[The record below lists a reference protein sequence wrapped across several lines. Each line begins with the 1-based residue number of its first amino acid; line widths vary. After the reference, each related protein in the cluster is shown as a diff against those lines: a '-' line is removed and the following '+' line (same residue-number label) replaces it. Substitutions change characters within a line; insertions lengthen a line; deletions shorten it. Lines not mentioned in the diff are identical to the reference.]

1 MSEAPNT
8 LRRKRSLSYTPRIDE
23 KTNFIAQKKIIEP
36 KKRTKRGSVGGS
48 VGGRVGGSFLGNL
61 FSKSPLKSP
70 SSSKS
75 PPGIETMEIS
85 TIAPPDMKLSFENEF
100 EKKFF
105 SLYLEENLAENYF
118 KYLEKFKK
126 FQKEKDEEKKKKIQ
140 AELYNNY
147 ILREGNNTLNL
158 DIYEI
163 KKVEKYLLE
172 GNPKGI
178 SIIAHTVKTFHFKK
192 KRLKC
197 HSYRFMTTLKLQII
211 KKLTKKKSEL
221 KR

>member
-1 MSEAPNT
+1 MSEAPKT

-23 KTNFIAQKKIIEP
+23 KTNFIAQKKNVEP

-75 PPGIETMEIS
+75 PSGIETMEIS
-85 TIAPPDMKLSFENEF
+85 TISPPDMKLSFENEF

-118 KYLEKFKK
+118 KYFEKFKK
-126 FQKEKDEEKKKKIQ
+126 FQKEKDEEKKKKIH

-147 ILREGNNTLNL
+147 ILREGNHTLNL

-178 SIIAHTVKTFHFKK
+178 SIIAHTVKTFYF
-192 KRLKC
+192 
-197 HSYRFMTTLKLQII
+197 
-211 KKLTKKKSEL
+211 
-221 KR
+221 